1 MNRLRDTAGVSTATT
16 QVRRTL
22 RRGDAR
28 EIGELHRR
36 VYVPE
41 YGLNDTFVDAV
52 AAGVERA
59 AASGWP
65 ERGGGLWI
73 VAQDGVVRGSL
84 GLTLAGGG
92 LGHVRWFALEPE
104 LRGRGLGRQLI
115 GELLDLAREQGLR
128 RLELGT
134 FSALT
139 TAARIYRGAGFRVTG
154 EHERT
159 DWGPPLMFQYYALDL

>member
-1 MNRLRDTAGVSTATT
+1 METATT
-16 QVRRTL
+16 QVRRTV
-22 RRGDAR
+22 RPGDAAA
-28 EIGELHRR
+28 IGELHRR

-52 AAGVERA
+52 TAGAERAVAAG
-59 AASGWP
+59 WP
-65 ERGGGLWI
+65 ATGGGAWL
-73 VAQDGVVRGSL
+73 VDVDGVVRGSL
-84 GLTLAGGG
+84 GLTDAGDG

-104 LRGRGLGRQLI
+104 LRGRGLGRRLLD
-115 GELLDLAREQGLR
+115 ELLDVAHEQGMR

-139 TAARIYRGAGFRVTG
+139 TAGRMYREAGFRVTS

-159 DWGPPLMFQYYALDL
+159 DWGPPVTFQFYELDL